1 MLKKFSTEALAMI
14 GSLTVFAGS
23 VYNTERIT
31 YNNTKNVQLAHEF
44 ELQRNRE
51 DSGPSG
57 PRIRPCGEDST
68 NKLEILALEKEN
80 TELKIALETLKQSNL
95 NQSESS
101 SLKSTNQ
108 VESVLAPGGGLVTDL
123 GARVAPHP
131 EDDLPSKLV
140 SNLNEIS
147 SNINQSSFFIVD
159 NSTFMNFSTSI
170 ILNSMI
176 GLSAVISLMMNYYI
190 QLYGDKYK
198 DKLPKWSLP
207 LLNFYMNFTI
217 YSNRYYI
224 MLLVLT
230 QGLNLMIGIYL
241 KYRNLI

>member
-1 MLKKFSTEALAMI
+1 MLKKLSTEALAMI
-14 GSLTVFAGS
+14 GSLTVFVGS
-23 VYNTERIT
+23 VYNTERMI
-31 YNNTKNVQLAHEF
+31 YNNTKHVQLAHEL
-44 ELQRNRE
+44 ELQRHE
-51 DSGPSG
+51 
-57 PRIRPCGEDST
+57 EDST

-80 TELKIALETLKQSNL
+80 MELKIALETLKQSNL

-108 VESVLAPGGGLVTDL
+108 VESVLVPGLAPDQ
-123 GARVAPHP
+123 GAQVVHHP
-131 EDDLPSKLV
+131 GDDLPSPARATWCRRAGSKSV
-140 SNLNEIS
+140 SNLDEIS
-147 SNINQSSFFIVD
+147 SNINQSNLFIVD
-159 NSTFMNFSTSI
+159 NSIFMNFSTSI

-190 QLYGDKYK
+190 QLYGDQYK
-198 DKLPKWSLP
+198 EKVPKWILP
-207 LLNFYMNFTI
+207 LLNFYMNFTV

-241 KYRNLI
+241 KYRN

>member
-1 MLKKFSTEALAMI
+1 MLKKLSTEALAMI

-23 VYNTERIT
+23 VYNTERMI
-31 YNNTKNVQLAHEF
+31 YNNTKNVQLVHGL
-44 ELQRNRE
+44 ELQRNE
-51 DSGPSG
+51 
-57 PRIRPCGEDST
+57 EDST
-68 NKLEILALEKEN
+68 KKLEILALEKEN
-80 TELKIALETLKQSNL
+80 MELKIALETLKQSNL

-108 VESVLAPGGGLVTDL
+108 VESVLVPWDVLAPDQVA
-123 GARVAPHP
+123 ARGQNQF
-131 EDDLPSKLV
+131 L
-140 SNLNEIS
+140 NLDEIS
-147 SNINQSSFFIVD
+147 SNINQSNLFIVD
-159 NSTFMNFSTSI
+159 NSIFMNFSTSI

-190 QLYGDKYK
+190 QLYGDQYK
-198 DKLPKWSLP
+198 EKVPKWILP
-207 LLNFYMNFTI
+207 LLNFYMNFTV

>member
-1 MLKKFSTEALAMI
+1 MLKKLSTEALAMI
-14 GSLTVFAGS
+14 GSLTVLAGS
-23 VYNTERIT
+23 VYNTERMI
-31 YNNTKNVQLAHEF
+31 YNNTKNVQLVHGL
-44 ELQRNRE
+44 ELQRNE
-51 DSGPSG
+51 
-57 PRIRPCGEDST
+57 EDST
-68 NKLEILALEKEN
+68 KKLEILALEKEN
-80 TELKIALETLKQSNL
+80 MELKIALETLKQSNL

-108 VESVLAPGGGLVTDL
+108 VESALVPGDVLAPDQ
-123 GARVAPHP
+123 VACAG
-131 EDDLPSKLV
+131 SKSV
-140 SNLNEIS
+140 YNLDEIS
-147 SNINQSSFFIVD
+147 SNINQSNLFIVD
-159 NSTFMNFSTSI
+159 NSIFMNFSTSI

-190 QLYGDKYK
+190 QLYGDQYK
-198 DKLPKWSLP
+198 EKVPKWILP
-207 LLNFYMNFTI
+207 LLNFYMNFTV

>member
-1 MLKKFSTEALAMI
+1 MLKKLSTEALAII

-31 YNNTKNVQLAHEF
+31 YNNTKNIQLAHEF

-51 DSGPSG
+51 DF
-57 PRIRPCGEDST
+57 T
-68 NKLEILALEKEN
+68 NKFEILTLEKEN
-80 TELKIALETLKQSNL
+80 AELKMTLETLKQSHL
-95 NQSESS
+95 NQYKSS
-101 SLKSTNQ
+101 SLESTNQ
-108 VESVLAPGGGLVTDL
+108 VEFILAPGDRLAPDL
-123 GARVAPHP
+123 GAQVVSHP
-131 EDDLPSKLV
+131 ENDLLSKSV
-140 SNLNEIS
+140 SDLNEIS

-190 QLYGDKYK
+190 QLYGDQYK
-198 DKLPKWSLP
+198 DKLPQWSLP

-230 QGLNLMIGIYL
+230 QGSNLMIGIYL